1 MTDKPKIFE
10 PINAANSSKQSGDL
24 QQTEEMPL
32 EKMADLFIQVAN
44 DLVVTQNIG
53 QVGRAMRL
61 ATSMFNSHEYAL
73 KSPDM
78 EVDRGDITE
87 WFINEYRSML
97 DYHMDMHKA
106 MKKNES
112 SGC

>member
-1 MTDKPKIFE
+1 MTENPKDIE
-10 PINAANSSKQSGDL
+10 TTNTAATSDQAG
-24 QQTEEMPL
+24 EEGVDMPL
-32 EKMADLFIQVAN
+32 EKMADMFIQVAN
-44 DLVVTQNIG
+44 DLVGSQNIG

-97 DYHMDMHKA
+97 DYHIDMHKE
-106 MKKNES
+106 MKKDKS